1 LQELEAAVVALE
13 LVSGAVALDVTAGVT
28 DRVMTRKVE
37 QALRQRQGRQT
48 PEAVAAV
55 VMIQASLVKL
65 AVLAL

>member
-48 PEAVAAV
+48 PAGVVAV